1 MATKKTTKPA
11 AKTPKKSPRVTS
23 TPATLSVAPKV
34 AEAAPAKLSAL
45 AAAARVLEETQQ
57 AMSCPELIEAMATK
71 GYWTSPAGQTPAATL
86 YAAITR
92 EIKTKA
98 DDARFQKAEP
108 GRFRR
113 A

>member
-11 AKTPKKSPRVTS
+11 AKTAKKSAKVTS

-34 AEAAPAKLSAL
+34 AKAAPAKLSAL

-71 GYWTSPAGQTPAATL
+71 GYWTSPAGKTPAATL

-98 DDARFQKAEP
+98 DHARFQKAEP